1 MKSIEEKTNA
11 IRSLEQ
17 KKLQFQVRDYSQSAA
32 LSGLEVADYLGE
44 NPDRVF
50 KTLVTVG
57 RSAAHYVFLVP
68 VSREL
73 DLKKAAKA
81 VNEKSIDMIKSKE
94 LLPLTGYIHGGCSP
108 VGMKK
113 FFPTI
118 IDESAEIF
126 DEIFFSGGKIGLQIE
141 MSLSELR
148 KVITFKLAD
157 IAAP

>member
-1 MKSIEEKTNA
+1 MKSKEEKTNA

-17 KKLQFQVRDYSQSAA
+17 KKLQFQVHDYSQSDA

-81 VNEKSIDMIKSKE
+81 VNEKSIGSAAIDGLRPRR
-94 LLPLTGYIHGGCSP
+94 LLTRRH
-108 VGMKK
+108 
-113 FFPTI
+113 
-118 IDESAEIF
+118 E
-126 DEIFFSGGKIGLQIE
+126 
-141 MSLSELR
+141 
-148 KVITFKLAD
+148 KVLPDRHRRQRRSFRRNLFQRRQNRAAD
-157 IAAP
+157 